1 MKCFLILFFF
11 CQNAEDKWAVIA
23 SEVAAVL
30 SSESIELPEEDHP
43 LPFDAA
49 SEKPLED
56 QK

>member
-1 MKCFLILFFF
+1 MKYAF
-11 CQNAEDKWAVIA
+11 QNAEDKWAVIA
-23 SEVAAVL
+23 AEVAAVL
-30 SSESIELPEEDHP
+30 SSESTTLPEEDHP